1 MIVEFEFR
9 KIRGMIL
16 GLMSGNHIIQATSGE
31 SKVFYQE
38 MKADHYRY
46 VAGFSDGERSRGWQ
60 SRHTCPHTLK
70 STKVQQKQ
78 HG

>member
-9 KIRGMIL
+9 KICDMIL

-46 VAGFSDGERSRGWQ
+46 VAGFSDGDAKSRMAE
-60 SRHTCPHTLK
+60 
-70 STKVQQKQ
+70 
-78 HG
+78 